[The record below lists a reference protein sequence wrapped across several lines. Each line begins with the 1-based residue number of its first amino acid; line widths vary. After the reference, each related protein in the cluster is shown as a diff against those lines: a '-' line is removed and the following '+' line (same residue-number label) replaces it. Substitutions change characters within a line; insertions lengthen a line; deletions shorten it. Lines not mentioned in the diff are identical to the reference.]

1 MDCSELLE
9 QLSEFIDR
17 EAREELCREIEKHL
31 QHCHDCS
38 IKVDRTRK
46 VILLYQAD
54 QRIDIPVAVSEK
66 LRIAL
71 AREYG
76 GPQRSD

>member
-9 QLSEFIDR
+9 QLSDFLDR

-31 QHCHDCS
+31 EHCSDCNL
-38 IKVDRTRK
+38 KVDQTRK
-46 VILLYQAD
+46 TILLYQAGQQVD
-54 QRIDIPVAVSEK
+54 MPAVVSER
-66 LRIAL
+66 LSSAL

-76 GPQRSD
+76 QGRPDD